1 MHFTSGRRASFW
13 LTGTNPHDSFTYH
26 MSSHTYI
33 YIYIH
38 IWSRI
43 LRISWALQCQL
54 LAKCPS
60 LFNSDPSP
68 LCEGAKP
75 GCVEFQLWIL
85 QGKLVR
91 LVSLVHRLKR
101 LGVVRD
107 NNLYMCRKCPFLCP
121 VDYRRSMVIKQNTMK
136 KKMPQASPRL
146 LHGTQSHWFFKIQIF
161 QMIDSSKSFPF
172 SSPWQ
177 LRCVLQWSSPYL
189 RWSQV
194 FQCGSR
200 LPPAS

>member
-1 MHFTSGRRASFW
+1 MLCSISVQKLIEVLCILPAVVGLLSGWLAPIRMTASHI
-13 LTGTNPHDSFTYH
+13 TCHH
-26 MSSHTYI
+26 IHTYI

-38 IWSRI
+38 THLKPHSECI
-43 LRISWALQCQL
+43 LRISWAFQCQL

-107 NNLYMCRKCPFLCP
+107 NNLCVEHVLLYTSKKEMSCRL
-121 VDYRRSMVIKQNTMK
+121 
-136 KKMPQASPRL
+136 
-146 LHGTQSHWFFKIQIF
+146 
-161 QMIDSSKSFPF
+161 
-172 SSPWQ
+172 
-177 LRCVLQWSSPYL
+177 
-189 RWSQV
+189 
-194 FQCGSR
+194 
-200 LPPAS
+200 